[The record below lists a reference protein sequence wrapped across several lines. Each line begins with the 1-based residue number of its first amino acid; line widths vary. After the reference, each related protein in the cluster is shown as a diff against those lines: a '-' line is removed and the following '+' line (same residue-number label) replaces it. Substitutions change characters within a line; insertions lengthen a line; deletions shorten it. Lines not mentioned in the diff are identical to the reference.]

1 MCSFLKS
8 RRDYRFMISTRKGV
22 CLICQLFADSIIFKQ
37 HIFCSFLRWTYG
49 NKIGA
54 ICKPRHWNL
63 GIGTGIGIG
72 IDITN
77 DIVSSSIRLRIPN
90 LAGWQLRMRGPHPK
104 SHVTL
109 WYRGHVTNKKRYNS
123 FFTVWGLRMREPH
136 PQSHVTHRPSGH
148 VTIEDVISPLTQGLC
163 IPNLAGWWL
172 RMREP
177 APQSHLIH

>member
-1 MCSFLKS
+1 MFSFLKS

-63 GIGTGIGIG
+63 GIGIGIGIG

-109 WYRGHVTNKKRYNS
+109 
-123 FFTVWGLRMREPH
+123 
-136 PQSHVTHRPSGH
+136 
-148 VTIEDVISPLTQGLC
+148 
-163 IPNLAGWWL
+163 
-172 RMREP
+172 
-177 APQSHLIH
+177 